1 MFRTVRLLG
10 YAGALGVAAMAT
22 GALAS
27 SDALIDTLEKK
38 GLLTPRE
45 ATELKEQTY
54 KDTRDMFPGT
64 KIVIGSWLDELKISG
79 DVRVRYEEFFNQKV
93 VRTDQQIPGS
103 AGSYA
108 SIENRIRLRYRLR
121 LGFDATAG
129 DFKGGVKLA
138 SGENQGAANGNGDP
152 ISTNTTF
159 DNTASHKPIYID
171 RAYLSYNPSWFD
183 QMTVTGGKM
192 ENPFFY
198 SPMVFD
204 ADLSP
209 EGFAQQYVYAV
220 NDKLQFFFTASQW
233 AIEEA
238 ARGTGQQAS
247 GIGQDVYM
255 FGEQAGIDWKIVD
268 KKLGLKTAVALYSF
282 DGLNNS
288 PITLPMAGNAQFAA
302 PGSAVANLR
311 DSINA
316 INFNTQIKL
325 GYLGENL
332 PVTVYGDY
340 VYNMASSNT
349 GSDGMNDGWFVGLKL
364 GEAKKQGQWELA
376 YYYESLGANAFL
388 DAIVDSDFGYGG
400 TNNEGHII
408 RASYAVTDFLTLNL
422 SFWVVEN
429 LDNFVQNAPN
439 VPGGAVI
446 NGGDQRHSTNR
457 IQVDANMKF

>member
-1 MFRTVRLLG
+1 
-10 YAGALGVAAMAT
+10 MAT

-64 KIVIGSWLDELKISG
+64 KIVIGKWLDELKISG

-93 VRTDQQIPGS
+93 VRTDEQIAGSPGS
-103 AGSYA
+103 YRD
-108 SIENRIRLRYRLR
+108 IENRIRLRYRVR

-129 DFKGGVKLA
+129 DFKAGVKIA

-209 EGFAQQYVYAV
+209 EGFAQQYVYTI

-247 GIGQDVYM
+247 GI
-255 FGEQAGIDWKIVD
+255 
-268 KKLGLKTAVALYSF
+268 
-282 DGLNNS
+282 
-288 PITLPMAGNAQFAA
+288 
-302 PGSAVANLR
+302 
-311 DSINA
+311 
-316 INFNTQIKL
+316 
-325 GYLGENL
+325 
-332 PVTVYGDY
+332 
-340 VYNMASSNT
+340 
-349 GSDGMNDGWFVGLKL
+349 
-364 GEAKKQGQWELA
+364 
-376 YYYESLGANAFL
+376 
-388 DAIVDSDFGYGG
+388 
-400 TNNEGHII
+400 
-408 RASYAVTDFLTLNL
+408 
-422 SFWVVEN
+422 
-429 LDNFVQNAPN
+429 
-439 VPGGAVI
+439 
-446 NGGDQRHSTNR
+446 
-457 IQVDANMKF
+457 